1 LNPAAKKGTTVPIGG
16 ENVAVPGVEI
26 AGFCRRNHI
35 RKLYLFGSALRGDF
49 GPESDVD
56 VLVEFETGHVPGFFR
71 LFDMEA
77 ELSTLF
83 GGRKVD
89 LRTPQD
95 LSRYFRDEVLTTALF
110 P

>member
-1 LNPAAKKGTTVPIGG
+1 LNPAAKKGITVPIGG
-16 ENVAVPGVEI
+16 KNVAVPGGEI

-35 RKLYLFGSALRGDF
+35 RKLYLFGSALRSDF

-95 LSRYFRDEVLTTALF
+95 LSRYFRDEVLATALF